1 MFDVALSSGGAQIIL
16 STSSDDDHPPE
27 NMIDG
32 TDESFWTTTGMF
44 PQEVIIRF
52 QALMN
57 IQKVELT
64 SCNVNNVVFETCET
78 ENVDAF
84 EPLAERELDPT
95 DQQTHTEEMNV
106 GDRKAQCLRMVI
118 NSAHDHFVAVYKLKI
133 NGTALHG

>member
-1 MFDVALSSGGAQIIL
+1 MFAVNKKL
-16 STSSDDDHPPE
+16 
-27 NMIDG
+27 

-64 SCNVNNVVFETCET
+64 SCN